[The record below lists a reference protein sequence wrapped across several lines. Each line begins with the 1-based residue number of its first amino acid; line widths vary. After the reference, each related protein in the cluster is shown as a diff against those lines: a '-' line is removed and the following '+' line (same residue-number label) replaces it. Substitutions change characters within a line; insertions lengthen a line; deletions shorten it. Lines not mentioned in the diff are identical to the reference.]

1 MIRRGL
7 LVALAGLLLAGCTGS
22 AASSRADDAVR
33 TAGAAPSDAC
43 QPVEHPPLQLGS
55 HLVGDA
61 EPPSPYTSTPP
72 SSGWHSTSVPPPG
85 IADEP
90 LEDPDIVSALEA
102 GLVVVAVSPEVDLA
116 GATPLVEQFPRR
128 LVVTTFEQ
136 AMPTPVALLT
146 WGKLSRCDELDPT
159 GVTTFVLTERT
170 SAEH

>member
-7 LVALAGLLLAGCTGS
+7 LVGLLGLLLAGCTGS
-22 AASSRADDAVR
+22 AASPADDPTR
-33 TAGAAPSDAC
+33 TVGAAPSDAC

-61 EPPSPYTSTPP
+61 EPPAPYTSTPP
-72 SSGWHSTSVPPPG
+72 SSGWHSTSIPPPG
-85 IADEP
+85 IADQP

-102 GLVVVAVSPEVDLA
+102 GLVVVAVSPEIDLA
-116 GATPLVEQFPRR
+116 EATALVEQFPRR

-136 AMPTPVALLT
+136 AMPTPVALLS